1 MSNIVK
7 KVSIRNLV
15 EFILREGDIESGSSG
30 ARDPEVMQ
38 EGIRIHKHL
47 QKRGGADYRAEVNMS
62 VEKTLIYD
70 NYPVTIKIEGRADG
84 VIEND
89 DDITINEIKSMY
101 SDVTRLEKAYN
112 VHLAQAKCY
121 AAIYCITNNVP
132 EIKVRMTYCQIE
144 TMLIKEFEESFSS
157 SEITEWFDSLV
168 FSYAK
173 WVVWECKWEEERDAR
188 IKQMKFPFEYREG
201 QFELVKNVYISI
213 LRGKNLFLQAPTG
226 VGKTISTVFPAVA
239 GMGQEK
245 VSKIFYLTAKT
256 ITRTVAEDTFN
267 MLIDKGL
274 KLKVVT
280 ITAKEK
286 ICAIDKPE
294 CNPAACERAKGH
306 YDRVNDAIYDLLTN
320 EESISRSKIEEYAA
334 KHNVC
339 PFEMCLD
346 VTMWSDA
353 VICDYNYVFD
363 PTVYL
368 KRYFAENSKDDYV
381 FLIDESHNL
390 VDRARGMYTARLS
403 KGLVTDVRAS
413 VKNFDK
419 KLYKALDS
427 VNTSLLEYKR
437 QCDEYMLM
445 DNVGNLILK
454 VIRALSAYDDFLKD
468 ILPKTPEYGNTDD
481 LMQLFFD
488 LRFFSAIFDIMN
500 EKYRI
505 YADYSEKGDFR
516 VTLNCMD
523 PSDNLRDC
531 LKKGRAAVF
540 FSATL
545 LPVKYY
551 MEQLG
556 AGKDDYAIYA
566 KSSFKSEQQLV
577 MAATDVST
585 KYTRR
590 NDREYA
596 RIAEYITKFTGAKSG
611 NYMVFFPSYKML
623 TDIMEHLPDG
633 ENIEYIVQHRNM
645 NEDDKEKFLESFS
658 TVTENIKIGLCVMGG
673 VFGEGI
679 DLREDMLI
687 GAVIVGTGLPMVSN
701 ERQLY
706 KDYYDEYNKRG
717 FDYAYLYPGMN
728 KVLQAAGR
736 VIRTASDKGSILLL
750 DERFAQ
756 RSYTSL
762 FPREWVDVKHVNL
775 SNIENILEKF
785 WEK

>member
-1 MSNIVK
+1 MGDIVK

-15 EFILREGDIESGSSG
+15 EFILREGDIVSSSSG
-30 ARDPEVMQ
+30 VRDPEVMQ
-38 EGIRIHKHL
+38 EGIRIHKYL
-47 QKRGGADYRAEVNMS
+47 QKRGGSAYKAEVNMS
-62 VEKTLIYD
+62 VEKTLLYD
-70 NYPVTIKIEGRADG
+70 NYPLTIQIEGRADG
-84 VIEND
+84 VIENEN
-89 DDITINEIKSMY
+89 DITINEIKSMY

-121 AAIYCITNNVP
+121 AAIYCNDYNVS
-132 EIKVRMTYCQIE
+132 EIKIRMTYCQIE

-157 SEITEWFDSLV
+157 SELTGWFDSLV

-173 WVVWECKWEEERDAR
+173 WVAWECRWKEERDAR
-188 IKQMKFPFEYREG
+188 IKQMKFPFEYRKG

-267 MLIDKGL
+267 MLIDNGL

-286 ICAIDKPE
+286 ICAYEKPE
-294 CNPAACERAKGH
+294 CNPVACERAKGH

-320 EESISRSKIEEYAA
+320 EESISRSKIEEYAS
-334 KHNVC
+334 KHKVC

-346 VTMWSDA
+346 ITLWCDA

-368 KRYFAENSKDDYV
+368 KRYFAENNKDDYV

-413 VKNFDK
+413 VKNIDK
-419 KLYKALDS
+419 KMYKALNA
-427 VNTSLLEYKR
+427 VNSSLLSYKR
-437 QCDEYMLM
+437 QCDEFMLM
-445 DNVGNLILK
+445 DNVGELILK
-454 VIRALSAYDDFLKD
+454 VMRALSAYDDFLKD
-468 ILPKTPEYGNTDD
+468 VLPKTPEYGNTDD
-481 LMQLFFD
+481 LIQLYFD
-488 LRFFSAIFDIMN
+488 LRFFSAIYDIMN

-505 YADYSEKGDFR
+505 YADYDEKGDFR

-523 PSDNLRDC
+523 PSDNLRAC

-556 AGKDDYAIYA
+556 AGKEDYAIYA
-566 KSSFKSEQQLV
+566 ESSFKSEQQLV
-577 MAATDVST
+577 MAATDVSS

-596 RIAEYITKFTGAKSG
+596 RIADYIVKFTRAKNG

-623 TDIMEHLPDG
+623 TDIMEHLPD
-633 ENIEYIVQHRNM
+633 EEHIEYIVQRRNM
-645 NEDDKEKFLESFS
+645 NEEDKEKFLESFS
-658 TVTENIKIGLCVMGG
+658 HVTDNIKIGLCVMGG

-736 VIRTASDKGSILLL
+736 VIRTAYDKGSILLL

-762 FPREWVDVKHVNL
+762 FPREWNDVKYVNS
-775 SNIENILEKF
+775 SNIENILENF